1 MRRRRTARVL
11 IFDPAGRVLLIRF
24 VVPRPDG
31 EFIFWLTPG
40 GEIEPSETALQ
51 AAEREL
57 HEELGLTVKVTGPV
71 YQEANQFRHQGEM
84 RDNVDFFF
92 VAICAEDAPA
102 LRGVTPDEIAVMREI
117 RWWSAEEIENSSERF
132 FPTDLAERVR
142 RGLVPWR

>member
-1 MRRRRTARVL
+1 
-11 IFDPAGRVLLIRF
+11 
-24 VVPRPDG
+24 
-31 EFIFWLTPG
+31 
-40 GEIEPSETALQ
+40 
-51 AAEREL
+51 
-57 HEELGLTVKVTGPV
+57 
-71 YQEANQFRHQGEM
+71 M